1 MTTEVTTK
9 VPGNIWK
16 VLVKEGDQVKKGDTL
31 FIMEIMKTEVNHDS
45 PIDGKIAKINIKNDQ
60 EDVDPG
66 TVAIMIEQIN
76 LIMQNKFD
84 LNTLSYLK
92 LIKDLSV
99 EIGISLEE
107 AKSLVDTALHFINS
121 KKINYQELKEE
132 ILTFLVMNMFS
143 LICKL

>member
-1 MTTEVTTK
+1 
-9 VPGNIWK
+9 
-16 VLVKEGDQVKKGDTL
+16 
-31 FIMEIMKTEVNHDS
+31 MK
-45 PIDGKIAKINIKNDQ
+45 
-60 EDVDPG
+60 
-66 TVAIMIEQIN
+66 
-76 LIMQNKFD
+76 NKFD

-132 ILTFLVMNMFS
+132 ILTFLVINMFS